1 MTEPIE
7 RLKSTVSDLGPNRKQ
22 IEAEVGAEEVAHE
35 LEHVLEHYA
44 EGARLKGFRAGK
56 APKDMVKQVYQHEIR
71 HALID
76 HLVPKVLE
84 EILVGHGI
92 HPVGSPVIDDLTL
105 EEGTPL
111 RFKALVEV
119 WPDFALPAY
128 RKVRT
133 ARRGA
138 DVPEA
143 DVDKTLEDLR
153 RKSAEY
159 DPVEDRSVAAGDYVV
174 VELQG
179 TDLKTRRKR
188 PVEKAV
194 ILVGRPGNDPAVDAN
209 VRGMSTG
216 ESKVFRTTYPE
227 DAPVRALAGKEI
239 EYALKVQSIKA
250 ERLPELNDEFAKT
263 LGEFESLEAVRGKIR
278 SELGKSREAQARRDA
293 SEDILHQLVEQT
305 SIELPAG
312 AVDEEA
318 EEVLKKTFQSVPAE
332 SITPEIVEQFRPR
345 AREQAAEAIKRQL
358 LLRRIAEAEKIEVGE
373 DEVDQE
379 IRDLAKANGVPPAR
393 LLESFAQEGRR
404 EGLKANLVL
413 RKTVDFLVSQAIMD

>member
-1 MTEPIE
+1 MT
-7 RLKSTVSDLGPNRKQ
+7 DLGPNRKE
-22 IEAEVGAEEVAHE
+22 IEAELSAEEVAHE
-35 LEHVLEHYA
+35 HEHVLEHYA

-56 APKDMVKQVYQHEIR
+56 APKDMVKQIYQHEIR

-84 EILVGHGI
+84 EILIGRAI
-92 HPVGSPVIDDLTL
+92 RPVGSPVIEDLTL

-111 RFKALVEV
+111 RFKAVVEV
-119 WPDFALPAY
+119 WPDFELPAY

-159 DPVEDRSVAAGDYVV
+159 DPIEDRAVAAGDYVV
-174 VELQG
+174 IELQG
-179 TDLKTRRKR
+179 TRPADAPQEARGEEPSSWSGAPATTR
-188 PVEKAV
+188 PWTTTSA
-194 ILVGRPGNDPAVDAN
+194 
-209 VRGMSTG
+209 GMAAG

-263 LGEFESLEAVRGKIR
+263 LGEFETFGGS
-278 SELGKSREAQARRDA
+278 
-293 SEDILHQLVEQT
+293 
-305 SIELPAG
+305 AG
-312 AVDEEA
+312 QDP
-318 EEVLKKTFQSVPAE
+318 F
-332 SITPEIVEQFRPR
+332 R
-345 AREQAAEAIKRQL
+345 AREVARSA
-358 LLRRIAEAEKIEVGE
+358 G
-373 DEVDQE
+373 
-379 IRDLAKANGVPPAR
+379 PAR
-393 LLESFAQEGRR
+393 RFRGHPPSAGRADLDR
-404 EGLKANLVL
+404 AADRGG
-413 RKTVDFLVSQAIMD
+413 R

>member
-1 MTEPIE
+1 MTEPTE
-7 RLKSTVSDLGPNRKQ
+7 RLKSTLRDLGPSRKE
-22 IEAEVGAEEVAHE
+22 IEAEVSAEEVAHE
-35 LEHVLEHYA
+35 LEHVLEHYQ

-84 EILVGHGI
+84 EILIGRGI
-92 HPVGSPVIDDLTL
+92 HPVGSPVIEDLTL

-111 RFKALVEV
+111 RFKAVIEV
-119 WPDFALPAY
+119 WPDFELPAY

-133 ARRGA
+133 PRRGA
-138 DVPEA
+138 EVPEA

-159 DPVEDRSVAAGDYVV
+159 DPVEDRGVGGGDYVV

-179 TDLKTRRKR
+179 TDLRTRRKR
-188 PVEKAV
+188 PVEKAAV
-194 ILVGRPGNDPAVDAN
+194 LVGRPGNDPAVDEN
-209 VRGMSTG
+209 VRGMRTG
-216 ESKVFRTTYPE
+216 ESKVFRTAYPA
-227 DAPVRALAGKEI
+227 DAPVKALAGKEI

-250 ERLPELNDEFAKT
+250 ERLPELGDDFAKT
-263 LGEFESLEAVRGKIR
+263 LGEFDSLEALRAKIR
-278 SELGKSREAQARRDA
+278 SELAKSREAQARRDA
-293 SEDILHQLVEQT
+293 SEDVLRQLVEQT
-305 SIELPAG
+305 PIDLPQG

-318 EEVLKKTFQSVPAE
+318 EEVLKKTFRSVPAE
-332 SITPEIVEQFRPR
+332 SVTPELVEQFRPR
-345 AREQAAEAIKRQL
+345 AREQAVEAIKRQL

-393 LLESFAQEGRR
+393 LLESFGQEGRR
-404 EGLKANLVL
+404 DGLKANLVL
-413 RKTVDFLVSQAIMD
+413 RKTVDFLVGQAIME